1 MKTLFKSKKLTLSL
15 LLIAAVL
22 VFGTGLVT
30 LALVADKTDTL
41 DNTFKLGNVT
51 TEIEEEFEKT
61 QSVTTFKKEPVV
73 INTGENDC
81 YVRVR
86 VSISPEE
93 ALLIVGNEQV
103 FGGSLANWGYYNG
116 YYYYKTAL
124 KPGEKT
130 TPLFNTVTVKNE
142 YVDTIEGFEVTVYQ
156 EAVQA
161 KMSAMDGSTTTDYSV
176 IWAAYDAGIVPDSF
190 Q

>member
-1 MKTLFKSKKLTLSL
+1 MKKILKSKKIMLSL
-15 LLIAAVL
+15 LMIVGVL

-30 LALVADKTDTL
+30 LALLSDKTDDL
-41 DNTFKLGNVT
+41 ENTFELGNVT

-61 QSVTTFKKEPVV
+61 QSATTFKKEPVIV
-73 INTGENDC
+73 NTGENDC

-93 ALLIVGNEQV
+93 ALLIVGDEQV
-103 FGGSLANWGYYNG
+103 FGGSKANWGYYNG
-116 YYYYKTAL
+116 YYYYKSAL

-130 TPLFNTVTVKNE
+130 TALFNTVTVKNE

-161 KMSAMDGSTTTDYSV
+161 KMSARDGSTTTDYSK

-190 Q
+190 K

>member
-1 MKTLFKSKKLTLSL
+1 MKRIFKSKKLAFSL
-15 LLIAAVL
+15 LLVAGILICA
-22 VFGTGLVT
+22 TGLVT
-30 LALVADKTDTL
+30 LALVSDTTDPIE
-41 DNTFKLGNVT
+41 NTFELGNVT
-51 TEIEEEFEKT
+51 TEIEEVFEQT

-73 INTGENDC
+73 VNTGENDC

-103 FGGSLANWGYYNG
+103 FGGSQANWGYYDG

-142 YVDTIEGFEVTVYQ
+142 YIDTIEGFEVTVYQ

-161 KMSAMDGSTTTDYSV
+161 KMSARDGSVTTDYSI

-190 Q
+190 N